1 MYCYGCL
8 YNAYTWKNQVYL
20 SVITLVCELWVV
32 WSLWICWESG
42 FSCVICGPLA
52 VCFLSTT
59 KKKNLYENKLL
70 IWLIVSFGLLSF
82 SACQYVN
89 KLLILNRLLNLNKLL
104 ILIAESWLHISH
116 WNSCWG
122 MFCGGFNPLI
132 CRWIYTYID
141 RDWPW

>member
-59 KKKNLYENKLL
+59 KKKKF
-70 IWLIVSFGLLSF
+70 IWKQTTYLACCLFWLVVIF
-82 SACQYVN
+82 SMSICKQTTYFKQTTEFKQTTYFNCRELTSHFTLKFMLGDV
-89 KLLILNRLLNLNKLL
+89 LWRTQPLN
-104 ILIAESWLHISH
+104 
-116 WNSCWG
+116 
-122 MFCGGFNPLI
+122 M
-132 CRWIYTYID
+132 
-141 RDWPW
+141 